1 MKTQFLVAGLTMFLT
16 LVSSSALNAQTG
28 KSESIQSSSTF
39 EPGKFVD
46 ENKNGICDNY
56 ETRPLNGW
64 GMGRRFGQGGRFVDA
79 NRNGICDYREN
90 ANSAGWGLRFI
101 DADKDGLCDNFQERR
116 GRGWRHGWNGRPG
129 AFIQTPTQ
137 QPNSGNV
144 SK

>member
-1 MKTQFLVAGLTMFLT
+1 MKKQFLVAGLTML
-16 LVSSSALNAQTG
+16 LALSSSSALIAQTG
-28 KSESIQSSSTF
+28 KSEPTQNNSTF

-56 ETRPLNGW
+56 ETRPLNGR
-64 GMGRRFGQGGRFVDA
+64 GMGRGFGQGGRFVDA

-90 ANSAGWGLRFI
+90 VNSAGRGPRFI
-101 DADKDGLCDNFQERR
+101 DADKDGVCDNFQGRR
-116 GRGWRHGWNGRPG
+116 ARGWRHGWHGRPG
-129 AFIQTPTQ
+129 AFMQNPPQ